1 MGQDLLA
8 LIGKMTP
15 QFSKGQRLIANYMI
29 NHFDKAGVHDRQQAG
44 AARWG

>member
-29 NHFDKAGVHDRQQAG
+29 CLLYTSRCV
-44 AARWG
+44 